1 LANVVDLPAHRMGGR
16 SAQGDLPWLPG
27 YCESA
32 SIYGAA
38 CESTASIGQGAAA
51 KGSWQL
57 GSARDCIVRC
67 GACPQCAFVSFSGK
81 EEDCS
86 WFASCNT
93 SRLSQGATKHRT
105 LRVRDSDGNI
115 VTGARERQRRVHSD
129 AELLEDLAHGFWQPR
144 GRGKGAGKGRSKGSG
159 SGGSESG
166 GGGSGGDPRW
176 VPSSG
181 AELLP
186 VTAATLARCHPRG
199 RWLHVAG
206 DSTARFFYA
215 ALLTL
220 FDVDVPYPHHR
231 AAAAHKCSFEHVGW
245 PSGGACS
252 DWWKGPCGGGRVVP
266 GCKYDHTTSSGW
278 RLTFSWW
285 RHTLPPAS
293 AVWPLGTSGGSGG
306 GGGGGDGGGGGAGGA
321 GGNGSAHARAAPDLV
336 FLSTGVHEIIWQQK
350 NVSSYLEKVAHNIHA
365 LRTELYA
372 SAAAATASALTV
384 VSALEQASPIQ
395 QQLQQRGHRNSH
407 GNVELVL
414 MLNGLCYGAQNERQ
428 GQPFFPSRAQERMV
442 AAGNRWLRAWANAE
456 VPRVPV
462 LDRSV
467 SMLVPPLDE
476 SPCFAHHPYGIM
488 SELHVQIG
496 LQALLC

>member
-1 LANVVDLPAHRMGGR
+1 MV
-16 SAQGDLPWLPG
+16 AQREHGNRPWLPG

-38 CESTASIGQGAAA
+38 CESAASVRKGAAA

-57 GSARDCIVRC
+57 GSARDCIMRC
-67 GACPQCAFVSFSGK
+67 SACPQCAFVSYSRE

-86 WFASCNT
+86 WYTFCNT
-93 SRLSQGATKHRT
+93 SRLSQGTTKHRT
-105 LRVRDSDGNI
+105 LRVRDSEGNI
-115 VTGARERQRRVHSD
+115 VTQAQERQRHVHSD
-129 AELLEDLAHGFWQPR
+129 ADLLEDLAHGFWQPH
-144 GRGKGAGKGRSKGSG
+144 GRGKGVDKGS
-159 SGGSESG
+159 SKNSENG
-166 GGGSGGDPRW
+166 GGESGGDPRW

-186 VTAATLARCHPRG
+186 VTTATLARCHPRG

-206 DSTARFFYA
+206 DSSARFFYA

-245 PSGGACS
+245 PSGNACS
-252 DWWKGPCGGGRVVP
+252 DWWKGPCGGDRVP
-266 GCKYDHTTSSGW
+266 AGCKYDHTTNGGW

-285 RHTLPPAS
+285 THNLPPAS

-306 GGGGGDGGGGGAGGA
+306 SAGGGGDEGGGGGGGGGGGDG
-321 GGNGSAHARAAPDLV
+321 NGSTHAHAAPDLV
-336 FLSTGVHEIIWQQK
+336 FLSTGVHEMLWQQK
-350 NVSSYLEKVAHNIHA
+350 NVSSYLENVAHNIHA
-365 LRTELYA
+365 LHTELHA
-372 SAAAATASALTV
+372 SAAAAAIASTLTV
-384 VSALEQASPIQ
+384 TELEQASPIQ
-395 QQLQQRGHRNSH
+395 QQLQHRGHHNSH
-407 GNVELVL
+407 GNMELVL

-428 GQPFFPSRAQERMV
+428 GQPFFPTRAQERMV

-467 SMLVPPLDE
+467 SMLVPPLEE
-476 SPCFAHHPYGIM
+476 SPCFHHHPYGIM

>member
-1 LANVVDLPAHRMGGR
+1 MV
-16 SAQGDLPWLPG
+16 AQREHGWLPG
-27 YCESA
+27 HCGSA

-38 CESTASIGQGAAA
+38 CESAASVRQGAAA

-57 GSARDCIVRC
+57 ASARDCIVRC
-67 GACPQCAFVSFSGK
+67 SACPNCAFVSYSRK

-86 WFASCNT
+86 WFAFCNT

-105 LRVRDSDGNI
+105 LRVRDSEGNI
-115 VTGARERQRRVHSD
+115 VTRAQERQRHVHND
-129 AELLEDLAHGFWQPR
+129 ADLLEDLAHGFWQSH
-144 GRGKGAGKGRSKGSG
+144 GRGKGVGKGSSKNR
-159 SGGSESG
+159 ENG
-166 GGGSGGDPRW
+166 GGESGGDPRW

-231 AAAAHKCSFEHVGW
+231 AAAAHKCSFGHVGW
-245 PSGGACS
+245 PSGDARS
-252 DWWKGPCGGGRVVP
+252 YWWKGPCGGDRVP
-266 GCKYDHTTSSGW
+266 AGCKYDHTTNGGW

-285 RHTLPPAS
+285 KHNLPPAS

-306 GGGGGDGGGGGAGGA
+306 SGGGGGGGGGSGGGGDGNGGAH
-321 GGNGSAHARAAPDLV
+321 AHVAPDLV
-336 FLSTGVHEIIWQQK
+336 FLSTGVHETIWQQK
-350 NVSSYLEKVAHNIHA
+350 NVTSYLEKVAHNIDA

-372 SAAAATASALTV
+372 SAAAAIASTQTV
-384 VSALEQASPIQ
+384 AELEQASPIQ
-395 QQLQQRGHRNSH
+395 QQLPQRGHRNSM
-407 GNVELVL
+407 ELVL

-428 GQPFFPSRAQERMV
+428 GQPFFPTRAQERMV
-442 AAGNRWLRAWANAE
+442 AAGNRWLRAWANAQ

-476 SPCFAHHPYGIM
+476 SPCFHHHPYGIM

>member
-1 LANVVDLPAHRMGGR
+1 MVTSSRGR
-16 SAQGDLPWLPG
+16 
-27 YCESA
+27 
-32 SIYGAA
+32 
-38 CESTASIGQGAAA
+38 
-51 KGSWQL
+51 
-57 GSARDCIVRC
+57 
-67 GACPQCAFVSFSGK
+67 VSG
-81 EEDCS
+81 
-86 WFASCNT
+86 
-93 SRLSQGATKHRT
+93 
-105 LRVRDSDGNI
+105 
-115 VTGARERQRRVHSD
+115 SD
-129 AELLEDLAHGFWQPR
+129 AAVLLEDLAHGFWQPR